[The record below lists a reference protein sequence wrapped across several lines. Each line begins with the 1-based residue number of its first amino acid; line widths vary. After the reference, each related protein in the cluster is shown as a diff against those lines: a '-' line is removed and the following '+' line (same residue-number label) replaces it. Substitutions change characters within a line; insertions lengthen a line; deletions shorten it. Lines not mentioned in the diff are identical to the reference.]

1 MKSSGG
7 PFPTAGHA
15 LRSLKRQPA
24 NPLAET
30 ASHFSSQTPELVRSM
45 GDPEALK
52 NVGLCE

>member
-15 LRSLKRQPA
+15 LRSLKRTPA
-24 NPLAET
+24 NQSAET
-30 ASHFSSQTPELVRSM
+30 AWHFASQTPELVRLL
-45 GDPEALK
+45 GEPEALK